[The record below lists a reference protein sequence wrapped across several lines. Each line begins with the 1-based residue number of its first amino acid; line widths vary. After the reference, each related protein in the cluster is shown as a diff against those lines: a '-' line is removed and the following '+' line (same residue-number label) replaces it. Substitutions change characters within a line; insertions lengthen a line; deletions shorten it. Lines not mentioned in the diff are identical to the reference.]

1 MILFFGDNTR
11 NKIFAVQSNDKISKQ
26 EIDKLSWVFGDKPII
41 LDTEINS
48 TYLGPRA
55 AMISPWST
63 NAVEITQ
70 NMGINSLIRI
80 EEFNKIKSNFS
91 DFDYMVYEKYETL
104 NQEIFNVN
112 IKPEEILTID
122 DIAKY
127 NLQEGLSLNSEEIEY
142 LNSISKKIC
151 RKLTDSEVFG
161 FSQVNSEHCRHKI
174 FNGKFIIDEKNKCKN
189 RSY

>member
-26 EIDKLSWVFGDKPII
+26 EIDKLSWVFGGKPII

-70 NMGINSLIRI
+70 NMGINSLIII

-91 DFDYMVYEKYETL
+91 DLNYMVY
-104 NQEIFNVN
+104 
-112 IKPEEILTID
+112 
-122 DIAKY
+122 
-127 NLQEGLSLNSEEIEY
+127 
-142 LNSISKKIC
+142 
-151 RKLTDSEVFG
+151 
-161 FSQVNSEHCRHKI
+161 
-174 FNGKFIIDEKNKCKN
+174 
-189 RSY
+189 